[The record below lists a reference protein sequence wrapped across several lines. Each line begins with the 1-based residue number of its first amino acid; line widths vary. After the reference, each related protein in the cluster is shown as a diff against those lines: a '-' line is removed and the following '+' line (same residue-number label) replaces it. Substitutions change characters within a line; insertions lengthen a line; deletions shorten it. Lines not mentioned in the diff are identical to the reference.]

1 MTPKRDRVFKKA
13 YSAELLEIAEGD
25 LESAKV
31 LHESSR
37 GRVENIGY
45 HAEQCIEKSLKALL
59 VHLEKPVPITHDLGV
74 ITERVNQYLTIEVHA
89 DLTLYT
95 EFATTRRYEN
105 SDMVFEKD
113 DIKAAIE
120 VAELVLVWVK
130 SKISI
135 QS

>member
-1 MTPKRDRVFKKA
+1 
-13 YSAELLEIAEGD
+13 
-25 LESAKV
+25 
-31 LHESSR
+31 
-37 GRVENIGY
+37 
-45 HAEQCIEKSLKALL
+45 
-59 VHLEKPVPITHDLGV
+59 LEKPVPITRDLGV
-74 ITERVNQYLTIEVHA
+74 ITERVNQYLTLEVHA

-95 EFATTRRYEN
+95 EFATIRRYEN